1 MLNVLRQI
9 VQEVNEAHDLHNVLQ
24 IMVKR
29 ISESIKVEACSVYL
43 ADKQQSHYRLVSSI
57 GFAHGVDGVLTIEF
71 SQGLV
76 GLVGDREEPIN
87 ISDARCHSKYLYFP
101 ETGEEKYKAFLGVP
115 IIHQRKLVG
124 VLVVQQREPR
134 KFDEGEEAFLVT
146 ISAQLAGIVAHAQ
159 MAGMVTDLWKK
170 SNAYTGTVI
179 RGVGASPGV
188 AIGHAVIYYMPAD
201 LDAVPDRAATDF
213 SLEKEKLKNA
223 LLRTQEDI
231 EKMQCRVRQSLPPEE
246 QSLFAAYAGILKS
259 QSLISEMEALIDEN
273 HWAPFALRKVFKD
286 HVRRFEAVE
295 DPYLRERAADLLD
308 LGRRVLSHLQ
318 SETPAITH
326 WPKDTILVSEE
337 LTASALAEVPEGRLK
352 GIVSSKGSANS
363 HVAILAKAMGIPA
376 VMGTSG
382 LPLQCLDNIHLVV
395 DGYNGEVFTQP
406 SPAMLQEFS
415 RLAEEEKE
423 LYAGLNELRE
433 LRAETPD
440 GVRVALCVNT
450 GLVADIR
457 PSLQVGAEGIGLYRT
472 EIPFMIRDRFP
483 GEEEQYLI
491 YRQLL
496 ETFHPRP
503 VSIRT
508 LDIGGDKALPYF
520 PVKESNP
527 FLGWRGIR
535 VTLDHPEIFILQLRA
550 MLRANSGLNNLRIL
564 LPMISGISEVDDS
577 LRLVRQAYQ
586 EIIEE
591 GALTEFPPIG
601 VMMEVPSSVFQAG
614 AIAKRVDFLSVG
626 TNDLTQYLLAVDRNN
641 SYVANLYDSLHPAVL
656 QALKMIVDGA
666 HMHGKPVSVCGE
678 MAGDPSSVIA
688 LLGMGFDML
697 SMNAT
702 NLPKIKWVIR
712 NFTIERAKLI
722 LKECLL
728 MDNAP
733 DVRLKLESVLE
744 EAGLGG
750 LVRAGK

>member
-1 MLNVLRQI
+1 MLSVLRQI
-9 VQEVNEAHDLHNVLQ
+9 VQEVNEAPDLQGVLQ

-29 ISESIKVEACSVYL
+29 VSETISVEACSVYL
-43 ADKQQSHYRLVSSI
+43 AENKLSHYRLVSSV
-57 GFAHGVDGVLTIEF
+57 GFAPGVDGALTIAF

-76 GLVGDREEPIN
+76 GLVGEREEPIN
-87 ISDARCHSKYLYFP
+87 VSDAPSHPRYAYFP
-101 ETGEEKYKAFLGVP
+101 ETGEEIYKAFLGVP

-124 VLVVQQREPR
+124 ILVAQQRQPR
-134 KFDEGEEAFLVT
+134 KFDEGEEAFLIT
-146 ISAQLAGIVAHAQ
+146 ISAQLAGIIAHGQ
-159 MAGMVTDLWKK
+159 MAGTMTDLLAHADAF
-170 SNAYTGTVI
+170 NNTVVRGT
-179 RGVGASPGV
+179 GASPGV
-188 AIGHAVIYYMPAD
+188 AIGQAVVCYMPAD
-201 LDAVPDRAATDF
+201 LDAVPDRQTTAIEE
-213 SLEKEKLKNA
+213 EKEQLAKA
-223 LLRTQEDI
+223 LQLTLEDI
-231 EKMQCRVRQSLPPEE
+231 SKMQTRVKHNLPPEE

-259 QSLISEMEALIDEN
+259 QTLKQEIEAMIDEG
-273 HWAPFALRKVFKD
+273 HWAQYALRRVIKD

-295 DPYLRERAADLLD
+295 DPYLRERASDLLD
-308 LGRRVLSHLQ
+308 LGRRVLAHLQ
-318 SETPAITH
+318 RETASTQHYPD
-326 WPKDTILVSEE
+326 DTILISEE
-337 LTASALAEVPEGRLK
+337 LTASSLAEVPQGKLK
-352 GIVSSKGSANS
+352 AVVSIKGSSNS
-363 HVAILAKAMGIPA
+363 HVAILARAMGIPA
-376 VMGTSG
+376 VMGTTG
-382 LPLQCLDNIHLVV
+382 LPVNRLENTRLVV
-395 DGYNGEVFTQP
+395 DGYNGDVFTKP
-406 SPAMLQEFS
+406 SPAMIKEFS
-415 RLAEEEKE
+415 RLAQEEKE

-472 EIPFMIRDRFP
+472 EVPFMIRDRFP

-508 LDIGGDKALPYF
+508 LDVGGDKTLPYF
-520 PVKESNP
+520 PVTEENP

-535 VTLDHPEIFILQLRA
+535 VTLDHPEIFLLQLRA
-550 MLRANSGLNNLRIL
+550 MLRANSGLNNLRII
-564 LPMISGISEVDDS
+564 LPMISGINEVDES

-586 EIIEE
+586 EVTEE
-591 GALTEFPPIG
+591 GALTDFPSVG
-601 VMMEVPSSVFQAG
+601 VMIEVPSSVFQAP

-641 SYVANLYDSLHPAVL
+641 NHVAYLYDCLHPAVL
-656 QALKMIVDGA
+656 QALKLIVDSG

-678 MAGDPSSVIA
+678 MAGDPASVVA

-702 NLPKIKWVIR
+702 SLPKIKWVIR
-712 NFTIERAKLI
+712 NFTLERAKLI
-722 LKECLL
+722 LGECL
-728 MDNAP
+728 MMENAV